1 MIFLLALLGL
11 GIFLIRTPLY
21 LITRFFGWIFVGY
34 AALLILKLLT

>member
-1 MIFLLALLGL
+1 MIYLLALLGL

-21 LITRFFGWIFVGY
+21 LITRFIGWILIGH